1 MAITL
6 IFGESGT
13 GKSEYCQNTMLA
25 LHGQG
30 AKTMMIVPEQF
41 AHSAEAMLIER
52 NGFITDGIEATSFKR
67 LAHRVLQKNGLL
79 KGSITSI
86 GKSMLLAKAVLGL
99 SKDLT
104 LYREAALRPGFVE
117 AALSFIADCKRSS
130 VSPEQLLTAADGKN
144 AHFSMK
150 ISELSSIYKA
160 YQTALDTQY
169 TDGDDYVTL
178 LSQWEGLSD
187 LFRGVHI
194 FVDEFVWFSRSEFDC
209 LCALAKAGADL
220 YVTLGAASAEKGG
233 IFEPVSA
240 TAHQLTNMAK
250 TIGVPLA
257 PSVYLTEKHRF
268 IQSDELAHFE
278 AEYHRYPPKSYPHE
292 TKNLSLYIAPDLY
305 TEVQALAA
313 AICQTVQE
321 RGFHYRD
328 IAIIAGDVSVYADLI
343 KTVFPVYNIP
353 VFIDQKRPL
362 LSHPIIVM
370 LASLLDIIADGLETE
385 SLLAYCKTGYSGLSL
400 EETDLLENFAL
411 AGRLK
416 RKDWLNDSRFL
427 KRADSVFYQTENLD
441 ESHGE
446 EAARLLNLRDRL
458 MKPIQNLQAAL
469 SESKQVA
476 HRAAAIFSFLEEI
489 KLYQTVQTEID
500 FLKAE
505 GNLQQAKEHGEI
517 YNLLITLLDE
527 LVICLGEE
535 QIGLERLRSI
545 LLAGLGQCE
554 MSTIPPAQD
563 QVFFGDTA
571 RSLVKN
577 VKALFVIGAKD
588 NAFPAPPAKEGIL
601 KDDERRFLSDKGI
614 VLGPDA
620 KKVAFH
626 NQYQVYN
633 ALNISHNRMYVSY
646 AVADHEGKGLRPSPL
661 IDRLRKLFP
670 YLTEKDNLSEG
681 PDAEQII
688 AGKASAWQYM
698 LEHFKEETPAVLALK
713 IFFENDEDYS
723 EAYGAL
729 LRHRHYTS
737 RAQNLSPAIARALYG
752 TNLRGSVSQLERY
765 SNCPFSYFM
774 QYGLRAKER
783 KILKIDAPDVGS
795 LLHKLVEVSSLK
807 LQEQEQGFASLTE
820 ESAVQLA
827 DQAVNDLFTDIFI
840 KELYSENRL
849 AALIRQLKASLAK
862 MLMVLSTHVKRGEFE
877 PCAFEVAFDKN
888 GELPPVTLSLPTGE
902 TITLIGRIDRIDML
916 KRDAKVY
923 IKIIDYKTGSK
934 TFSLS
939 DIYNRLSLQ
948 LAVYL
953 IATEQGGEAL
963 FGAEPAPAG
972 MFYFRLAD
980 QTIDAAQNGEDAML
994 KQFKMSGLL
1003 LKDADI
1009 VRAMDKGISG
1019 YSAIIPAHMKQ
1030 DGTLSEKSGSYA
1042 TMEQFNKLK
1051 QYVKKTAGKIGAEIL
1066 KGGSAIY
1073 PCKNNQGLPCRYCKY
1088 HAVCSF
1094 DPEKDRYRIAHPLKD
1109 EFIWS
1114 ELENDLTP

>member
-30 AKTMMIVPEQF
+30 VKTIMIVPEQF
-41 AHSAEAMLIER
+41 AHSAEALLIKR
-52 NGFITDGIEATSFKR
+52 NGFITEGFEATSFKR
-67 LAHRVLQKNGLL
+67 LAHRVLQKNGIL
-79 KGSITSI
+79 KGSITTI
-86 GKSMLLAKAVLGL
+86 GKSMLLAKVVLSL
-99 SKDLT
+99 SKDLK

-117 AALSFIADCKRSS
+117 ATLSFIADCKRSS
-130 VSPEQLLTAADGKN
+130 VTPEQLQTAADEKN
-144 AHFSMK
+144 AHLSMK

-160 YQTALDTQY
+160 YQTALDTGY
-169 TDGDDYVTL
+169 TDGDDYVTML
-178 LSQWEGLSD
+178 AQNDELTA

-194 FVDEFVWFSRSEFDC
+194 FVDEFVWFSGAEFDC
-209 LCALAKAGADL
+209 LRALAKAGAEL
-220 YVTLGAASAEKGG
+220 YVTLGTATADKGG
-233 IFEPVSA
+233 IFEPVSR
-240 TAHQLTNMAK
+240 TAHQLMNMAK

-257 PSVYLTEKHRF
+257 TPIYLTEKHRF
-268 IQSDELAHFE
+268 AESPELAHFE
-278 AEYHRYPPKSYPHE
+278 AEYHHYPPKAYPHE

-313 AICQTVQE
+313 AICQTVQKH
-321 RGFHYRD
+321 GLHYRD
-328 IAIIAGDVSVYADLI
+328 IAIIAGDVSVYEDLI
-343 KTVFPVYNIP
+343 KTVFPVYDIP

-370 LASLLDIIADGLETE
+370 LASLLDIIVDGLETE

-416 RKDWLNDSRFL
+416 QKDWLNDSRFL
-427 KRADSVFYQTENLD
+427 KRADSVFYQTENVD
-441 ESHGE
+441 ESHAQ
-446 EAARLLNLRDRL
+446 EATRLLILRDRL
-458 MKPIQNLQAAL
+458 MTPIQNLQVAL
-469 SESKQVA
+469 SQSKQVA
-476 HRAAAIFSFLEEI
+476 HRAATIFSFLEEI
-489 KLYQTVQTEID
+489 KLCQTVQTEID

-527 LVICLGEE
+527 LVLCLGEE

-545 LLAGLGQCE
+545 LLVGLAQCE
-554 MSTIPPAQD
+554 MSIIPPACD
-563 QVFFGDTA
+563 QVFFGNTT

-577 VKALFVIGAKD
+577 VKALFIIGAKD
-588 NAFPAPPAKEGIL
+588 NAFPAPPIKEGIL
-601 KDDERRFLSDKGI
+601 KDDERRFLEDMGI

-620 KKVAFH
+620 KRVAFY

-633 ALNISHNRMYVSY
+633 TLNISHNFMYVSY

-670 YLTEKDNLSEG
+670 QLTERDNLSE
-681 PDAEQII
+681 PPAPEQVI

-713 IFFENDEDYS
+713 TFFEKDEDYG
-723 EAYGAL
+723 EFYCAL
-729 LRHRHYTS
+729 LRHCRYTNE
-737 RAQNLSPAIARALYG
+737 AQNLSPAIAQALYG
-752 TNLRGSVSQLERY
+752 TNLRGSVSQLERF

-795 LLHKLVEVSSLK
+795 LLHKLVEIASLE
-807 LQEQEQGFASLTE
+807 LQKQGQGFADLTE
-820 ESAVQLA
+820 KTAVQLA
-827 DQAVNDLFTDIFI
+827 EKAVDELFTDVFI
-840 KELYSENRL
+840 KELYSQNRL
-849 AALIRQLKASLAK
+849 AALIGQLKSSLAK

-888 GELPPVTLSLPTGE
+888 GELPPVTIPLPSGE
-902 TITLIGRIDRIDML
+902 TITLIGRIDRIDTL
-916 KRDAKVY
+916 KQNATVY

-953 IATEQGGEAL
+953 IAAEQGGSNL
-963 FGAEPAPAG
+963 FGTKPAPAG

-980 QTIDAAQNGEDAML
+980 QTVDASQNAEDAML

-1042 TMEQFNKLK
+1042 TMEQFDKLK
-1051 QYVKKTAGKIGAEIL
+1051 DYVKKTAGKIGAEIL
-1066 KGGSAIY
+1066 KGTSSIY
-1073 PCKNNQGLPCRYCKY
+1073 PCKSNQALPCRYCKY

-1094 DPEKDRYRIAHPLKD
+1094 DPEKDDYRIAHPLKD

-1114 ELENDLTP
+1114 ELENHLEF